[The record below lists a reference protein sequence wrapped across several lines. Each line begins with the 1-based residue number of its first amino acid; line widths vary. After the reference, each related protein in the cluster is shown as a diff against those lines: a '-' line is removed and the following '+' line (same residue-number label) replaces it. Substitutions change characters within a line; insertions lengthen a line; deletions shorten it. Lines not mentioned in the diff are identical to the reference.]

1 MDTWLLVLT
10 CVTTFVAIYLLFIDG
25 RLRSWS
31 RKKERSQTASANRR
45 RGGAAVRRQLT
56 TTQVTPSSRAE
67 VSESPGRSSD
77 DPPGLSDEDDDKEES
92 ELPNRKK
99 KVGTK
104 KALKLAE
111 KERRKEEREAEE
123 RYRERLRQAE
133 DEEIRKRK
141 KEEAEK
147 AAAEAAAEA
156 EAERLRQEEEARQQA
171 EYELLK
177 ASFLVVDEGTSVKPV
192 DAAAEAEFE
201 RAFVDAIKQAKVIT
215 LERLCVEFDLKTE
228 ACVEKIK
235 SLLARKQLSGVLDDR
250 GKFIYI
256 EDSEY
261 EAIAKFIEFRG
272 RVTMSEL
279 VEHGN
284 NVIKSRS
291 SGI

>member
-1 MDTWLLVLT
+1 MQ
-10 CVTTFVAIYLLFIDG
+10 TFSSHQSSLHYYFF
-25 RLRSWS
+25 RLGG

-45 RGGAAVRRQLT
+45 RGGAAARRQLT
-56 TTQVTPSSRAE
+56 TTQLASSSRAE
-67 VSESPGRSSD
+67 ANE
-77 DPPGLSDEDDDKEES
+77 PPGGSSGDLPDVSDEDAREES
-92 ELPNRKK
+92 ELSNRK

-141 KEEAEK
+141 KEEADK
-147 AAAEAAAEA
+147 AATEAAAAA

-177 ASFLVVDEGTSVKPV
+177 SSFAVLDEGTSVKPL

-215 LERLCVEFDLKTE
+215 LERLCIEFDLKTE

-256 EDSEY
+256 EDTEY
-261 EAIAKFIEFRG
+261 EAIAKFIEFGG

-291 SGI
+291 SGN